1 MTDRPASLPRASM
14 FPTCSKDGIKE
25 EDRAIRR
32 TKTMHVAKHMD
43 SVMGKL
49 EAGPGQ
55 KTIPSNRSANMSF
68 AAVVSLLCLPFM
80 VSVPSWAEDL
90 VALVRAV
97 ALAVA
102 AHYGGPCVLHPLKQN
117 AAVMPYTVLF
127 ESVQSYMACFVAAGL
142 FLVVRVQNGSD
153 DSMLAYL
160 LTSTARLVMAVAA
173 VSATRYVIESLY
185 STRLLKNR
193 CEQRVLEN
201 QWQHAVVERLHNI
214 SQETS
219 SSRAPVLS
227 TGSGPFEFDAHC
239 AMLIQRHAKE
249 LDSPKTSHETRAM
262 VSAIFDQ
269 ITRSKG
275 SPIGARTMSPEDL
288 DRALPKED
296 AQRAWAWLHRKKDTP
311 AKDGNSDGGSD
322 SDSAD
327 EPVDEIEFRERIA
340 ETRAETLDLASSI
353 CEFHTVCGLFRS
365 ILQIVHCGALSAIF
379 LALFFPAAFANV
391 MWTLSSIL
399 VAGSFMFGSL
409 ARDVCESL
417 ALILFIR
424 PFDVG
429 DRVCVAG
436 AVLIVVEV
444 NLLTTAFVNPY
455 NELVWLRNSQIFSDS
470 SGVRNFSRSEHSECA
485 VELDLLAE
493 DCSFENIEALEKFVR
508 DWCEERK
515 ESWLYDQCGDATA
528 CSGPDAGVLSSTSE
542 KYPGIIRWR
551 FRAVHKSNLHVP
563 SVVKRATSRLL
574 LGLLEACKDRNIRLQ
589 QPATR
594 VIIDGE
600 NQLAHHLPQQMG
612 TLAAA

>member
-249 LDSPKTSHETRAM
+249 LDSPKKEDETRAM

-296 AQRAWAWLHRKKDTP
+296 AKRAWAWLRNKNDT
-311 AKDGNSDGGSD
+311 AVKDGNSEDGYD
-322 SDSAD
+322 SDSID
-327 EPVDEIEFRERIA
+327 EPVDEIEFRERVA
-340 ETRAETLDLASSI
+340 ESRAETLDLASSI

-365 ILQIVHCGALSAIF
+365 ILQIVHCGAVLAIF

-391 MWTLSSIL
+391 TWTLSSIL

-409 ARDVCESL
+409 VRDVCESL

-455 NELVWLRNSQIFSDS
+455 NELVWLRNSQIFSDK
-470 SGVRNFSRSEHSECA
+470 SGVRNFSRSERSECA

-493 DCSFENIEALEKFVR
+493 DCSLENIEALEDFVR
-508 DWCEERK
+508 DWCEARK
-515 ESWLYDQCGDATA
+515 ESWVSEQCGDATA

-551 FRAVHKSNLHVP
+551 FRAVHKSNLHAP
-563 SVVKRATSRLL
+563 AVVKIDTSRLL
-574 LGLLEACKDRNIRLQ
+574 LGLLEACKNRNVRLQ
-589 QPATR
+589 QPAKR
-594 VIIDGE
+594 VVINGE
-600 NQLAHHLPQQMG
+600 THLACQ
-612 TLAAA
+612 